1 MDIEEQNIPNHV
13 AVIPDGNRRWAA
25 SQGLKSWDGHDEG
38 AKNIEKLV
46 RLALKKGVRC
56 ITFWGSSVDNLTKRP
71 LEEKLALLRIYEEYF
86 KRLISSSD
94 IVENEVRINVI
105 GRWREQFPNSL
116 VKIIQDGIEKTRNN
130 KKNILNF
137 MLAYSGVDEMI
148 QAMQNIVEKCESN
161 IKITKEVIK
170 NNLMTAEIPPVDYII
185 RTGGEPH
192 NSSGFMMWDAADAQ
206 LYFSEKMFPAFGENE
221 FESALEEYGNR
232 KRRLGK

>member
-1 MDIEEQNIPNHV
+1 MDKEQENIPHHV
-13 AVIPDGNRRWAA
+13 AIIPDGNRRWARER
-25 SQGLKSWDGHDEG
+25 GLVAWNGHEEG

-56 ITFWGSSVDNLTKRP
+56 VTFWGSSVDNLTKRP

-86 KRLISSSD
+86 KRLISSED
-94 IVENEVRINVI
+94 IIKDEVRINVI
-105 GRWREQFPNSL
+105 GRWREQFPASL
-116 VKIIQDGIEKTRNN
+116 TKIIQDGIDKTRSH

-148 QAMQNIVEKCESN
+148 QAMQNIVEKCEAD

-170 NNLMTAEIPPVDYII
+170 NNLMTADLPDVDYII

-192 NSSGFMMWDAADAQ
+192 NSSGFMMWDCADAQ
-206 LYFSEKMFPAFGENE
+206 LYFSEKMFPAFNEEE
-221 FESALEEYGNR
+221 FEIAIEEYSNR